1 MQFGSGGIQSVFI
14 ITPFYYIFYSGLVT
28 LAMKMETNT
37 KNKLDEESWFSRKNI
52 NNLFKRPWKEDTYM
66 SHELAEVA
74 GIVGESVHENDGN
87 GDIDAELGN
96 F

>member
-1 MQFGSGGIQSVFI
+1 
-14 ITPFYYIFYSGLVT
+14 
-28 LAMKMETNT
+28 
-37 KNKLDEESWFSRKNI
+37 
-52 NNLFKRPWKEDTYM
+52 M